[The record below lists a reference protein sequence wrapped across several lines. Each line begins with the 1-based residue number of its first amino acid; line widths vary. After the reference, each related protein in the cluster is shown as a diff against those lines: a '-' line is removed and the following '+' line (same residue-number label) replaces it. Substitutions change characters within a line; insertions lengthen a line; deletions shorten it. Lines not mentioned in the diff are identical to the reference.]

1 MAPAMEV
8 EEEFT
13 AEGDFT
19 AADFT
24 AVADFMEEGFAAA
37 VGVPGFTGPTAI
49 PSAIMITLLVTTWA
63 ATWCDS
69 GSTRDMAGASVTWKF
84 ANKAVCFRPG
94 EPLWPAQGIPCPLL
108 ERTGGA
114 RYASPQ

>member
-1 MAPAMEV
+1 MAPATEV
-8 EEEFT
+8 EEDLT
-13 AEGDFT
+13 AEG
-19 AADFT
+19 DFT

-49 PSAIMITLLVTTWA
+49 MMTLMVTARA

-69 GSTRDMAGASVTWKF
+69 GSTPDMAGASVAWKF

-94 EPLWPAQGIPCPLL
+94 EQL
-108 ERTGGA
+108 
-114 RYASPQ
+114 